1 MVPCELCKSL
11 LGRPGYV
18 PPHPRLIRTGDAIS
32 GTGAQAFLY
41 TCQRCT
47 QVIALAHDDG
57 ADYWTG
63 HEEQWGDGVTG

>member
-18 PPHPRLIRTGDAIS
+18 PPHPRLMRSGEALSHTGQQVFI
-32 GTGAQAFLY
+32 Y
-41 TCQRCT
+41 TCQHCHQR
-47 QVIALAHDDG
+47 IALSTHDDG

-63 HEEQWGDGVTG
+63 HDAGAK

>member
-18 PPHPRLIRTGDAIS
+18 PPHPRLARSGDAS
-32 GTGAQAFLY
+32 SHAGKQVFVY
-41 TCQRCT
+41 TCMHCRQQIVLST
-47 QVIALAHDDG
+47 HDDG

-63 HEEQWGDGVTG
+63 HERGA

>member
-18 PPHPRLIRTGDAIS
+18 PPHPRLTRSDDALSSTGK
-32 GTGAQAFLY
+32 QVFVY
-41 TCQRCT
+41 TCQHCR
-47 QVIALAHDDG
+47 QRIALSTHDDG

-63 HEEQWGDGVTG
+63 REAGAP